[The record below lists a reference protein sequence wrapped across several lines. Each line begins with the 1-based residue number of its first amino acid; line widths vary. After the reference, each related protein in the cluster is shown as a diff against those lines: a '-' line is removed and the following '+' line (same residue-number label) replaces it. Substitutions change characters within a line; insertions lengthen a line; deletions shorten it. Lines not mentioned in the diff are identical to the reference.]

1 MKKLINIKVILTL
14 AGLLGFFLLV
24 PSESQAQTRK
34 VYGMELPPYAKEL
47 SKGRYASHTTF
58 DKTIDYFKKQR
69 SFRKKKV
76 KWLKPVTLMGVKYI
90 HVRNLDRKSKWA
102 GMNIYELKGRKVRF
116 YVLPRHKKGS

>member
-1 MKKLINIKVILTL
+1 MKTPTNFKLILGL
-14 AGLLGFFLLV
+14 AGLLGLFLFA
-24 PSESQAQTRK
+24 PNEAQAKTRK

-58 DKTIDYFKKQR
+58 KKTIDYFKKQR